1 MKALLRSII
10 AIAALVGVALTL
22 LNQVAAVSFEPV
34 GTGAY
39 VAGEVLV
46 KFKPVLSSQ
55 DRAATV
61 AARGHAVLANL
72 NQPGWVRVKVGTG
85 QTMTQVLAAFQN
97 DPSVEYAQ
105 PNYLYHTTAVPND
118 MQYGQLWAFKNTG
131 QTVDNSLTQPPSSP
145 IYSTNNPGTPGADI
159 NIEKAWDHI
168 TDCSS
173 VVVAVVD
180 TGVNYTQEDLAANM
194 WNGGS
199 SFPNHG
205 FDFVNND
212 NDPMDLNGHG
222 THVAGIIG
230 ASGNNSLGV
239 TGVCWKASIMAVRV
253 LDTTGSGTTA
263 QVIQGINFA
272 VSHGAKVI
280 NMSLGGGGGF
290 DSAFSDAITNAQ
302 TNDVVIVVA
311 AGNGGVDND
320 ISGNATFPCNF
331 TQPNLICVA
340 ALDQSYALANFSN
353 WGATSVDVGV
363 PGTNIL
369 STWAGTNAVI
379 SDPLTSDPAW
389 IRTTTTSGGW
399 TFGSVNV
406 GGIPTPSL
414 LDPPTYST
422 TPTPSVQYND
432 STNDRA
438 YKAFNLAGVNAAVWQ
453 VFAAIN
459 VANGDFFRTRY
470 SSAGVD
476 PFPGGTLVSEYTGVA
491 TFPIVHTVEFDI
503 SGCIS
508 MNCSLGFQL
517 ESDATQQ
524 SATQSRGVVITRFKI
539 NTLTFSTTSY
549 NTIDGTSMATPEG
562 AGLAAMLRAY
572 NPQYTFAD
580 VVNAITKGGRATT
593 SLAGKTVSGNAIDVM
608 SSLAYINP
616 PTGLTAT
623 VQ

>member
-46 KFKPVLSSQ
+46 KFKPVFSAQ
-55 DRAATV
+55 DRTATV

-72 NQPGWVRVKVGTG
+72 NQPGWVQVKVGTG
-85 QTMTQVLAAFQN
+85 QTMTQVLAAYQN

-105 PNYLYHTTAVPND
+105 PNYIYHTTAVPND
-118 MQYGQLWAFKNTG
+118 TQYGQLWAFKNTG
-131 QTVDNSLTQPPSSP
+131 QTVNNSLTQPPSSP
-145 IYSTNNPGTPGADI
+145 IYSTNNPGAPGNDMG
-159 NIEKAWDHI
+159 IEKSWDHI

-173 VVVAVVD
+173 IVVAVVD
-180 TGVNYTQEDLAANM
+180 TGVKYDQEDLAANM

-212 NDPMDLNGHG
+212 NDPKDPNGHG

-230 ASGNNSLGV
+230 ASGNNSLGA

-253 LDTTGSGTTA
+253 MDTTGSGTTA
-263 QVIQGINFA
+263 NIVQGINFA

-311 AGNGGVDND
+311 AGNDGVNND
-320 ISGNATFPCNF
+320 INGNDFFPCNF

-353 WGATSVDVGV
+353 WGATSVDVGA

-379 SDPLTSDPAW
+379 SDDLTSGWTFA
-389 IRTTTTSGGW
+389 TTTSGGW
-399 TFGSVNV
+399 AFGTVNV
-406 GGIPTPSL
+406 GGTLTPSL
-414 LDPPTYST
+414 LDPPTYS
-422 TPTPSVQYND
+422 SGQYNN
-432 STNDRA
+432 STDDRA

-453 VFAAIN
+453 VSEAIN
-459 VANGDFFRTRY
+459 VANGDYFRTRY
-470 SSAGVD
+470 SSAGGD
-476 PFPGGTLVSEYTGVA
+476 PFSGGTLVSEDTGVA
-491 TFPIVHTVEFDI
+491 TFPNIYAVEFDI
-503 SGCIS
+503 LGCIS
-508 MNCSLGFQL
+508 ASCSLGFQL
-517 ESDATQQ
+517 QSDATQQ
-524 SATQSRGVVITRFKI
+524 SATQSRGVAITRFKI

-549 NTIDGTSMATPEG
+549 NTIDGTSMATPEA
-562 AGLAAMLRAY
+562 AGLATMLRAY

-593 SLAGKTVSGNAIDVM
+593 SLAGKTTTGKAIDVM